1 MIRSFYSMRSLFFNT
16 LLFFGLFN
24 SCLEVFAVP
33 VSLVSSSNDASGVIK
48 YPIHVACE
56 CMFTLYVDGKYI
68 GEGNKEN
75 YVPYGLITEWNDTK
89 KYYPVISENEPK
101 IVAFHGVGG
110 QYPAFL
116 NGFIMDMNDGKQYTR
131 HEEWRCKYFSKTA
144 NKVAPENWFAFDYD
158 DSDWVMAASY
168 GANYQNNSFQI
179 FENPRD
185 SISLN
190 AEWLW
195 TEDNAASN
203 IYCRKKNEHVSTIHV
218 SQTSAPP
225 PVQTSAPRP
234 VQTSAPPS
242 VQTSAPPSVQTS
254 APHSVQTSA
263 PPPVQTSAPHSV
275 HTSAPPSVQTS
286 APRPVQ
292 TSAPPPVQ
300 TSAPPVSQTI
310 HTPPVQTSA
319 PRPVLTSA
327 PPPVQTSAPPSV
339 QTSAPPVSQ
348 TIHTPPVQTS
358 APPSVQTSAPPPV
371 QISAPPSVQTS
382 APPVSQT
389 IHTPPVQT
397 SAPPVSQ
404 TSAPSP
410 LPLPKVIISPHIQI
424 VIQNIKYSQRL
435 SNAHLENLLRRIKL
449 YNDEYI
455 LYRELTLARLHLRRH
470 YKALL
475 YDIKHVLEKHDT
487 DDTDDTDDTH
497 DKSYNKKT
505 VKNIPHFIRSMHTL
519 NASIKKIEQ
528 SIHFIKGNH
537 KYILMK
543 ILNKLKMRYQED
555 TQKLF
560 TFFNHD

>member
-1 MIRSFYSMRSLFFNT
+1 MIRSFYSMRSLFLNT

-24 SCLEVFAVP
+24 SYLEVSAIP

-101 IVAFHGVGG
+101 IMAFHGVGG

-131 HEEWRCKYFSKTA
+131 HQEWRCKDFSKTA

-158 DSDWVMAASY
+158 DSSWDMAASY

-185 SISLN
+185 SINLN

-195 TEDNAASN
+195 THDNAATS
-203 IYCRKKNEHVSTIHV
+203 IYCRKKNGNIGTIRV

-225 PVQTSAPRP
+225 LHVSQTIHTTPVQTSAPSSVSQTIHTTP

-242 VQTSAPPSVQTS
+242 VPSV
-254 APHSVQTSA
+254 
-263 PPPVQTSAPHSV
+263 
-275 HTSAPPSVQTS
+275 PSIV
-286 APRPVQ
+286 
-292 TSAPPPVQ
+292 
-300 TSAPPVSQTI
+300 
-310 HTPPVQTSA
+310 
-319 PRPVLTSA
+319 
-327 PPPVQTSAPPSV
+327 
-339 QTSAPPVSQ
+339 
-348 TIHTPPVQTS
+348 
-358 APPSVQTSAPPPV
+358 
-371 QISAPPSVQTS
+371 
-382 APPVSQT
+382 
-389 IHTPPVQT
+389 
-397 SAPPVSQ
+397 
-404 TSAPSP
+404 
-410 LPLPKVIISPHIQI
+410 ISPHIQI
-424 VIQNIKYSQRL
+424 VIQNIKYSQRR
-435 SNAHLENLLRRIKL
+435 SNAHLENLLRKIKL

-487 DDTDDTDDTH
+487 DDTDDAGDADDTH

-505 VKNIPHFIRSMHTL
+505 VKNIPHFIHSMHTL

-537 KYILMK
+537 KYILIK

-560 TFFNHD
+560 TFFNHH

>member
-1 MIRSFYSMRSLFFNT
+1 MIRSFYSMRSLFLNT

-24 SCLEVFAVP
+24 SYLEVFAVP
-33 VSLVSSSNDASGVIK
+33 VSLVSSYNDASGVIK

-116 NGFIMDMNDGKQYTR
+116 NGFIMDMNDGKRYTR
-131 HEEWRCKYFSKTA
+131 HEEWRCKDFSKTA
-144 NKVAPENWFAFDYD
+144 NKVAPENWFAVDYD
-158 DSDWVMAASY
+158 DSSWDMAASY

-185 SISLN
+185 SVNLN

-195 TEDNAASN
+195 THDNAATS
-203 IYCRKKNEHVSTIHV
+203 IYCRKKNEHVSTIRV

-225 PVQTSAPRP
+225 P
-234 VQTSAPPS
+234 
-242 VQTSAPPSVQTS
+242 
-254 APHSVQTSA
+254 VQTSA

-275 HTSAPPSVQTS
+275 HTSAPP
-286 APRPVQ
+286 PVQ

-300 TSAPPVSQTI
+300 TSAQPLHVSQTI
-310 HTPPVQTSA
+310 HTH
-319 PRPVLTSA
+319 
-327 PPPVQTSAPPSV
+327 SV
-339 QTSAPPVSQ
+339 QTSAPSSV
-348 TIHTPPVQTS
+348 
-358 APPSVQTSAPPPV
+358 PSV
-371 QISAPPSVQTS
+371 PSIV
-382 APPVSQT
+382 
-389 IHTPPVQT
+389 
-397 SAPPVSQ
+397 
-404 TSAPSP
+404 
-410 LPLPKVIISPHIQI
+410 ISPHIQI
-424 VIQNIKYSQRL
+424 VIQNIKYSQRR

-475 YDIKHVLEKHDT
+475 YDIKHVLEKH
-487 DDTDDTDDTH
+487 DTDDTH

-543 ILNKLKMRYQED
+543 ILNKLKIRYQED

>member
-1 MIRSFYSMRSLFFNT
+1 MIRSFYSMRSLFLNT

-24 SCLEVFAVP
+24 SYLDVFAVP
-33 VSLVSSSNDASGVIK
+33 VSLVSSSNHASGVIK

-89 KYYPVISENEPK
+89 KYYPVISENETK

-116 NGFIMDMNDGKQYTR
+116 NGFIMDMNDGKRYTR
-131 HEEWRCKYFSKTA
+131 HEEWRCKDFSKTA
-144 NKVAPENWFAFDYD
+144 NKVAPENWFAVDYD
-158 DSDWVMAASY
+158 DSSWDMAASY

-185 SISLN
+185 SVNLN

-195 TEDNAASN
+195 THDNAATS
-203 IYCRKKNEHVSTIHV
+203 IYCRKKNGNIGTIPVSQTIHTTPV
-218 SQTSAPP
+218 QTSAPP
-225 PVQTSAPRP
+225 PVQTSAPTP
-234 VQTSAPPS
+234 VQTSAPHP
-242 VQTSAPPSVQTS
+242 
-254 APHSVQTSA
+254 VQTSA
-263 PPPVQTSAPHSV
+263 PPPVQTSAPH
-275 HTSAPPSVQTS
+275 
-286 APRPVQ
+286 PVQ

-300 TSAPPVSQTI
+300 TSAPP
-310 HTPPVQTSA
+310 PVQTSA
-319 PRPVLTSA
+319 PPPVQTSA

-339 QTSAPPVSQ
+339 
-348 TIHTPPVQTS
+348 
-358 APPSVQTSAPPPV
+358 PSV
-371 QISAPPSVQTS
+371 PSIV
-382 APPVSQT
+382 
-389 IHTPPVQT
+389 
-397 SAPPVSQ
+397 
-404 TSAPSP
+404 
-410 LPLPKVIISPHIQI
+410 ISPHIQI
-424 VIQNIKYSQRL
+424 VIQNIKYSQRR

-505 VKNIPHFIRSMHTL
+505 VKNIPHFFRSMHTL

-543 ILNKLKMRYQED
+543 ILNKLKIRYQED

-560 TFFNHD
+560 TFFNHH

>member
-1 MIRSFYSMRSLFFNT
+1 MIRSFYSMRSLFLNT

-131 HEEWRCKYFSKTA
+131 HEEWRCKDFSKTA
-144 NKVAPENWFAFDYD
+144 NKVAPENWFAVDYD
-158 DSDWVMAASY
+158 DSSWDMAASY

-179 FENPRD
+179 FENPRE
-185 SISLN
+185 SVNLN

-195 TEDNAASN
+195 THDNAATS
-203 IYCRKKNEHVSTIHV
+203 IYCRKKNEHVSTIRV
-218 SQTSAPP
+218 SQTSAPH
-225 PVQTSAPRP
+225 
-234 VQTSAPPS
+234 
-242 VQTSAPPSVQTS
+242 SVQTS

-263 PPPVQTSAPHSV
+263 PPPVQTLAPHI
-275 HTSAPPSVQTS
+275 VQTS
-286 APRPVQ
+286 APHIVQ
-292 TSAPPPVQ
+292 TSTPPPVQ
-300 TSAPPVSQTI
+300 TSAPHI
-310 HTPPVQTSA
+310 VQTSA
-319 PRPVLTSA
+319 PTVL
-327 PPPVQTSAPPSV
+327 QM
-339 QTSAPPVSQ
+339 
-348 TIHTPPVQTS
+348 IH
-358 APPSVQTSAPPPV
+358 
-371 QISAPPSVQTS
+371 
-382 APPVSQT
+382 
-389 IHTPPVQT
+389 
-397 SAPPVSQ
+397 
-404 TSAPSP
+404 APSP

-424 VIQNIKYSQRL
+424 VIQNIKYSQRR

-560 TFFNHD
+560 TFFKHD